1 MSLRKLSIERPQA
14 TIEAIEH
21 RIDPGQYRSA
31 GDVVRAAIDALL
43 RDEEAHDARL
53 DAVREQVGASL
64 DDPRLSLSSTEM
76 RNHIENLYT
85 RHRG

>member
-1 MSLRKLSIERPQA
+1 MSLGKLSIERPQA

-43 RDEEAHDARL
+43 RDEAAHDA
-53 DAVREQVGASL
+53 ASMQFGSKWVL
-64 DDPRLSLSSTEM
+64 RWMIHL
-76 RNHIENLYT
+76 
-85 RHRG
+85 